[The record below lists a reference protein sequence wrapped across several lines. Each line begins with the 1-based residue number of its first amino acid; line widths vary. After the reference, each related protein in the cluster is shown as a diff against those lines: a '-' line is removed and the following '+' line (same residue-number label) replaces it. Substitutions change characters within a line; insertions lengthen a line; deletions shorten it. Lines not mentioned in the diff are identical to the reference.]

1 MRKIHVVVLQAFF
14 FKYCFISYCISHLI
28 ISKFYI
34 VIRCIYVIRMDMYLN
49 LQYISNMDII
59 VDFLHS
65 LNISEKKQMGITC
78 LYSSKLGTHYN
89 LKQYSVELDKI
100 KKGFRRLKT

>member
-1 MRKIHVVVLQAFF
+1 
-14 FKYCFISYCISHLI
+14 
-28 ISKFYI
+28 
-34 VIRCIYVIRMDMYLN
+34 
-49 LQYISNMDII
+49 MDII

-65 LNISEKKQMGITC
+65 QWFFICQFTLNISEKKQMGITR

-89 LKQYSVELDKI
+89 LKRYSVELDKI